1 MRIAAL
7 IIGIF
12 GSVAGFIGA
21 IFALF
26 VGGIGGALG
35 AEGAGQVAG
44 LGVGALIASVAAL
57 VGAALAMAKPR
68 TSAVIMGLS
77 AIAGLIFISW
87 AFVLGT
93 VLLLLATLFAFLGRN
108 QS

>member
-12 GSVAGFIGA
+12 GSVAGFFGA

-26 VGGIGGALG
+26 VGGIGSAFG
-35 AEGAGQVAG
+35 AEGAGQVTG
-44 LGVGALIASVAAL
+44 LGFGALIASVAAL
-57 VGAALAMAKPR
+57 VGAALAIAKPR
-68 TSAVIMGLS
+68 TSAAMMGVS
-77 AIAGLIFISW
+77 AIAGMIFVSY

-93 VLLLLATLFAFLGRN
+93 ILLLLATLFAFLGRN
-108 QS
+108 QD